1 MERHA
6 EVIVLPIPPRMDMWE
21 QLEIAERR
29 VEHIKR
35 ELGLLAI
42 EKGLDDEQSGV

>member
-1 MERHA
+1 MGMEVS
-6 EVIVLPIPPRMDMWE
+6 EVIVLPIPKEFDAWE

-29 VEHIKR
+29 VEHLKR

-42 EKGLDDEQSGV
+42 EKGLEG